1 MVMRGFLFALAVLC
15 AACSPLAGHKGGYN
29 LEIRA
34 SDDVQFFLVTA
45 PDGHVVGARAT
56 SKGESA
62 LMDDAAIHAL
72 LAAPPPAAAI
82 TTSATG
88 TSAATSTNTNTVSIQ
103 APGVSIQASGDDN
116 GKGDNGDAHVSL
128 NVGGPAIQIDAHG
141 NGEDGGNA
149 HVVINGVDAK
159 AARDFIVHADGLS
172 PQVQAQMLAALGFH

>member
-1 MVMRGFLFALAVLC
+1 MRRFLFVLAVVC
-15 AACSPLAGHKGGYN
+15 AACSPLAGHKGAYN

-34 SDDVQFFLVTA
+34 SEDAQFFLVTT
-45 PDGHVVGARAT
+45 PDGHVVGARA

-62 LMDDAAIHAL
+62 MMDDAAVHAL
-72 LAAPPPAAAI
+72 LAAPPVAA

-88 TSAATSTNTNTVSIQ
+88 TSTGASTNTNTNTVSIQ

-128 NVGGPAIQIDAHG
+128 NVGGPSIQIDAHG
-141 NGEDGGNA
+141 NGEDSGNA

-159 AARDFIVHADGLS
+159 AARDFIVHADALS
-172 PQVQAQMLAALGFH
+172 PAVQAQMLAALGFH